1 MESYIQYAAGYNKDN
16 VTEKDINKAIGDIQK
31 MDDEHGAF
39 WVSII
44 TDEENVIE
52 VDKSLQVSVILEP
65 NNDKEIKYKAND
77 WDEVKQLYLLL
88 LDKKFDDIKRLIN
101 KN

>member
-16 VTEKDINKAIGDIQK
+16 VDEEDINKAIEDIQQ

-44 TDEENVIE
+44 TDNENVIE
-52 VDKSLQVSVILEP
+52 VDKSLRISIILEP
-65 NNDKEIKYKAND
+65 DNDKEIKYIAND
-77 WDEVKQLYLLL
+77 WNEVKYLYLLL
-88 LDKKFDDIKRLIN
+88 LGKKFEDIKRLIN

>member
-1 MESYIQYAAGYNKDN
+1 
-16 VTEKDINKAIGDIQK
+16 

-44 TDEENVIE
+44 TDNENVIE
-52 VDKSLQVSVILEP
+52 VDKSLRISIILEP
-65 NNDKEIKYKAND
+65 DNDKEIKYIAND
-77 WDEVKQLYLLL
+77 WNEVKYLYLLL
-88 LDKKFDDIKRLIN
+88 LGKKFEDIKRLIN